1 MGGKSLR
8 FNLKMLNLWIG
19 LCRGVAGLPNVM
31 RNLGYEDKWI
41 EYTFSNQ
48 DVGKVVCPDLIVASE
63 QLRHTILLEFKS
75 GANTKPDQLW
85 RYSRVTSKNLE
96 TAFIS
101 REAAHS
107 HDVSIVG
114 RSKHGERLRIGIVDG
129 GYEFPLLLANDDG
142 LSLEHSEFRVSPLN
156 SEFSSGLNIDWTKI
170 PSIFAPIDEESD
182 LWEVAE
188 VIMPKILHYMT
199 QRMPSVRIEDLCQDV
214 CSLTWGIM
222 GRPAKDGIRKKVQDV
237 LREAMRQHF
246 KSYLRWRSRGYTTI
260 QIVANPLDLQP
271 DKRTAAYRKLRTA
284 QRDLIENLR
293 TGQGPNG
300 DGQLQLPL
308 D

>member
-1 MGGKSLR
+1 MR

-19 LCRGVAGLPNVM
+19 LCRGVAGLPDTL
-31 RNLGYEDKWI
+31 RKLGYEDKWI

-48 DVGKVVCPDLIVASE
+48 DTKKVCPDLIVASE

-75 GANTKPDQLW
+75 GANTEPDQLR
-85 RYSRVTSKNLE
+85 RYSRVNQKNLE

-156 SEFSSGLNIDWTKI
+156 SEFSSGLNIDWAKI

-188 VIMPKILHYMT
+188 VIMPKILDYMT
-199 QRMPSVRIEDLCQDV
+199 QRMPSVKIENLCQDV
-214 CSLTWGIM
+214 CSLTWTIM
-222 GRPAKDGIRKKVQDV
+222 GRPAKDGIRGKVQDV
-237 LREAMRQHF
+237 LHEAMRQHF
-246 KSYLRWRSRGYTTI
+246 KSYLRWMKRGDSI

-271 DKRTAAYRKLRTA
+271 DKRTAAYRKLLTA
-284 QRDLIENLR
+284 QKNLIESLR
-293 TGQGPNG
+293 TGQGPDS